1 MFINRKSEPS
11 IRKALQE
18 MPVTALLGP
27 RQCGK
32 TTLAKTII
40 NGRKD
45 ALYLDLERPDDFRA
59 LSDPQA
65 FFRMHG
71 GKLICLDE
79 IQRVPEIFPVIRTV
93 VDDAENRCSFL
104 ILGSASPRLLRQSSE
119 SLAGRIRYI
128 ELTPFLAEE
137 TAATDEDLRKLWL
150 RGGFPRSY
158 LAKSDDSSFE
168 WREDFVRTFLERDI
182 PSLGFRIPAEGMRR
196 FWSMLSHLNAQVLNR
211 SRLGESLGITHHAV
225 QHHLDILTGSYM
237 VRSLQP
243 FEANV
248 RKRLVKS
255 PKIYFRDTGILHAL
269 SGIRTGRQLL
279 SHPSYGSSW
288 EGFAL
293 ESICASPEISRR
305 WRPFFYGAHGGGEI
319 DLILDDGIKKIA
331 IEFKASSSPTLSK
344 DFFVA
349 LSDTGISTAW
359 VVAPVVRPFPL
370 KEGIMVGTPMD
381 CVRGISGDQ
390 TQRRSCAPY

>member
-1 MFINRKSEPS
+1 MFITRKSEPI
-11 IRKALQE
+11 IRNAIQE

-32 TTLAKTII
+32 TTLAKAII
-40 NGRKD
+40 AGRKD

-71 GKLICLDE
+71 GKMICLDE
-79 IQRVPEIFPVIRTV
+79 IQGVPEIFPVIRTV
-93 VDDAENRCSFL
+93 VDDAEIRCTFL
-104 ILGSASPRLLRQSSE
+104 ILGSASPHLLRQSSE

-137 TAATDEDLRKLWL
+137 TAGTDEDLRTLWL

-196 FWSMLSHLNAQVLNR
+196 FWTMLSHLNAQILNR
-211 SRLGESLGITHHAV
+211 SRLGESLDISHHAV
-225 QHHLDILTGSYM
+225 QNHLDILTGSSM
-237 VRSLQP
+237 VRALQP
-243 FEANV
+243 FESNV

-255 PKIYFRDTGILHAL
+255 PKIYFRDTGILHVL

-288 EGFAL
+288 EGFAM
-293 ESICASPEISRR
+293 ESICAAPEISRR

-319 DLILDDGIKKIA
+319 DLILDDGQRRIA
-331 IEFKASSSPTLSK
+331 IEFKASSSPSLTR
-344 DFFVA
+344 DFFTA
-349 LSDTGISTAW
+349 LADTGIETAW

-370 KEGIMVGTPMD
+370 QKGIMAGTPMA
-381 CVRGISGDQ
+381 CIKAISGEMN
-390 TQRRSCAPY
+390 